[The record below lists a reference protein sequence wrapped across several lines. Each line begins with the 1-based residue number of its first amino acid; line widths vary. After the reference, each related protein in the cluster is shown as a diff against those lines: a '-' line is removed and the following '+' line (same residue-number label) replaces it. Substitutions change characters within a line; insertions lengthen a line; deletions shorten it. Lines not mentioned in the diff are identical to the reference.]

1 MDLYSLRQN
10 SVVRLECEKSKK
22 KKYPELNRVVMQ
34 NINFCWS
41 LSQLR
46 TFGCCTD
53 THTHTHTSRSFTSK
67 DLIRCSA
74 SVYGAVSRLPTLLFP
89 VHIYLSAIPTSRS
102 EHQHTINRNKR
113 TRNMSYMYTLFIFVH
128 LVGRCWLHVC
138 MSELV
143 HVYTVRR

>member
-1 MDLYSLRQN
+1 MLEFIVASY
-10 SVVRLECEKSKK
+10 VRL
-22 KKYPELNRVVMQ
+22 
-34 NINFCWS
+34 
-41 LSQLR
+41 LR
-46 TFGCCTD
+46 IY
-53 THTHTHTSRSFTSK
+53 THTSRSFTSK

-143 HVYTVRR
+143 HVYTVRRWRLWWSFHVVRLLETFLDM